1 MNEEEE
7 QNYFDRLKWYYKN
20 DFQKWTTISSNLN
33 EKRIAFLGRKG
44 NEDKIESKVIVKQ
57 IEINEGNHL
66 NILKEEYFLACCKS
80 NEYFVEIIDSILLT
94 GEKEK
99 EKEKEVEKEE
109 EKEEEKDY
117 KYNFLIL
124 REEGISLKEFI
135 NDKTI
140 YYSKNNAEFI
150 LYRVACGL
158 NILHKKGLSH
168 NDTKPGNIVIT
179 GEGKPKICDM
189 GSAEKVSKVKYGGT
203 NGYCSPQVLLGKC
216 RTDKDDM
223 WSLGIVFLELL
234 TRKTESFAHN
244 TGKKMKDSGE
254 KMLKFILEKKY
265 DIKVNGLDWNTNI
278 KYMDIIRFIRNGEYN
293 RFQYKLKDEVLVD
306 IKEENDKNVIENLLK
321 INPEERWSVQNL
333 FDSTLF
339 KILDY
344 KFIDSVFY
352 YKDEDYN
359 KYLRRSPT
367 NEKEFIKFHEEIK
380 QKYIGLSIF
389 DKNKK

>member
-1 MNEEEE
+1 
-7 QNYFDRLKWYYKN
+7 
-20 DFQKWTTISSNLN
+20 
-33 EKRIAFLGRKG
+33 
-44 NEDKIESKVIVKQ
+44 
-57 IEINEGNHL
+57 
-66 NILKEEYFLACCKS
+66 
-80 NEYFVEIIDSILLT
+80 
-94 GEKEK
+94 
-99 EKEKEVEKEE
+99 
-109 EKEEEKDY
+109 
-117 KYNFLIL
+117 
-124 REEGISLKEFI
+124 
-135 NDKTI
+135 
-140 YYSKNNAEFI
+140 
-150 LYRVACGL
+150 
-158 NILHKKGLSH
+158 
-168 NDTKPGNIVIT
+168 
-179 GEGKPKICDM
+179 
-189 GSAEKVSKVKYGGT
+189 
-203 NGYCSPQVLLGKC
+203 
-216 RTDKDDM
+216 M